1 MMSPSM
7 SQFPTNERGR
17 LYDPDV
23 ADDHRTYALL
33 THLSLVAHAFLPYIS
48 ILIPII
54 MWQTKKSESRF
65 INDHGKEAVNFQI
78 SLVLY
83 SIVLPVIVLILGVLT
98 FGLGL
103 LLMIPAIFLPF
114 VLGIVGMIMSMTA
127 ANRGEYYRYPMTIRF
142 IS

>member
-17 LYDPDV
+17 LFDPDV
-23 ADDHRTYALL
+23 SDDHRTYALL
-33 THLSLVAHAFLPYIS
+33 MHLSLVAHAFLPYIS

-65 INDHGKEAVNFQI
+65 INDHGKESVNFQI
-78 SLVLY
+78 TLLLY
-83 SIVLPVIVLILGVLT
+83 SIALPAIIAILGVLT
-98 FGLGL
+98 LGLGFIL
-103 LLMIPAIFLPF
+103 LIPAIALPF
-114 VLGIVGMIMSMTA
+114 VLGIVGMVLSMTA